1 MSMRRWRYTL
11 AVAVAASV
19 AGNVRYAW
27 LTGSAELAAE
37 AGAVAAAAPLF
48 LFFVTHNLAAE
59 PAGITR
65 GWRQKAALA
74 GAWAIT
80 AAAFAASY
88 QQLHAYV
95 QVLGL
100 SSASAWL
107 TPLIVD
113 VTIAVASVKVLDP
126 ASVAPARVAT
136 GDHAA
141 ATSDHAV
148 AASPAAPVAD
158 PATDPPAAGH
168 SGAGL
173 HLVAGQGDRH
183 LTSADHAAAGVDGMP
198 AASPD
203 AHLGRAEELVAA
215 GVVKAPVPAV
225 ATALAGLADGG
236 SHRAVAA
243 ATGLHRTSIARL
255 ATAAEEVMTA
265 G

>member
-126 ASVAPARVAT
+126 ATAAPAAPAT
-136 GDHAA
+136 GGHA
-141 ATSDHAV
+141 
-148 AASPAAPVAD
+148 PAAPVAGAVAD
-158 PATDPPAAGH
+158 PAADPAAAG
-168 SGAGL
+168 SAVPGL
-173 HLVAGQGDRH
+173 HLVPGQGDRRP
-183 LTSADHAAAGVDGMP
+183 TSADHAAAGAGGMP

-236 SHRAVAA
+236 SLRAVAA
-243 ATGLHRTSIARL
+243 ATGLHRTSVSRL
-255 ATAAEEVMTA
+255 AAAAEEVVTA